1 MTRPLRVDVADGW
14 YHVTSRGIE
23 RRAIFQND
31 REHEHFLDLLGEMVD
46 RFRVVLHAHV
56 ELDNHYHLIVQTPE
70 ANLSPAMQWLNVSY
84 VMWVNKRRERVGP
97 LMQGRFKSIPVQ
109 DSAWAYGL
117 SLYVHLNPVMRRAH
131 GLGKREKKAESLGWK
146 APDAQTVTKRLTEL
160 RKYRWSSYRAYAGYE
175 ERPEW
180 LHTRE
185 LLRRAARRKAERV
198 ERYRADVQERLSKGV
213 DPLLRERL
221 ADGLA
226 LGTEAF
232 RERMRLTGKDGREIA
247 GSSKRRPRSSMKSV
261 VALIEGLRDEDFAT
275 FMSMRGDW
283 AKPLLLWTLRR
294 YSGMTLK
301 EVGVA
306 VGGMDYTAVAMAIK
320 RFETRAV
327 AAPELRALM
336 DQVRSKCEM

>member
-1 MTRPLRVDVADGW
+1 MDVADGW
-14 YHVTSRGIE
+14 YHVTSRGVE
-23 RRAIFQND
+23 CRAIFQDN
-31 REHEHFLDLLGEMVD
+31 REHEHFQELLGEMVD
-46 RFRVVLHAHV
+46 RFRVLLHAHV
-56 ELDNHYHLIVQTPE
+56 ELDNHYHLIVQTPD
-70 ANLSPAMQWLNVSY
+70 ANLSSAMQWLNVSY
-84 VMWVNKRRERVGP
+84 VLWVNKRRERVGP

-109 DSAWAYGL
+109 DSVWAYGL
-117 SLYVHLNPVMRRAH
+117 SLYVHLNPVMRIAH
-131 GLGKREKKAESLGWK
+131 GLGKREKQAESPGWK

-160 RKYRWSSYRAYAGYE
+160 RQYRWSSYRAYAGYE
-175 ERPEW
+175 DPPEW
-180 LHTRE
+180 LHTQE
-185 LLRRAARRKAERV
+185 LLRRAAKRKAERV
-198 ERYRADVQERLSKGV
+198 ERYRADVQQSLSKGV
-213 DPLLRERL
+213 DPLLRERV

-232 RERMRLTGKDGREIA
+232 QERIRLTGKGGGEII
-247 GSSKRRPRSSMKSV
+247 GSSKLRPRISIKSV

-275 FMSMRGDW
+275 FMSLRGDW

-301 EVGVA
+301 EIGEA

-336 DQVRSKCEM
+336 DQVRSKCEK